1 MNPLNSVVGLLIA
14 AGVIVA
20 ALAGTYHLGKSAG
33 ENKVNLAWTKE
44 KKELGDRIIELQKQV
59 SDNLA
64 VYILESDKNETQL
77 RDAKAEHEKSLLG
90 IRAIAADRVRN
101 SEKRAG
107 AYQRMS
113 EGAESQRRNLADHA
127 ARLDRSLEEGR
138 LVVGELQATVR
149 QRDRELILLGSQ
161 ILTDRKLINATTDTP
176 K

>member
-1 MNPLNSVVGLLIA
+1 MNPLNSVVGLLVA

-33 ENKVNLAWTKE
+33 ENKVNLAWAKE
-44 KKELGDRIIELQKQV
+44 KKELGDKIIKLQTEIK
-59 SDNLA
+59 DNLA
-64 VYILESDKNETQL
+64 AYILESDKNETQL
-77 RDAKAEHEKSLLG
+77 RDAKAEYEKSLSS
-90 IRAIAADRVRN
+90 IRATAADRVRN
-101 SEKRAG
+101 SEKRADV
-107 AYQRMS
+107 YQRMS
-113 EGAESQRRNLADHA
+113 EGAESQRRSLADHA
-127 ARLDRSLEEGR
+127 ARLDRNLEEGR